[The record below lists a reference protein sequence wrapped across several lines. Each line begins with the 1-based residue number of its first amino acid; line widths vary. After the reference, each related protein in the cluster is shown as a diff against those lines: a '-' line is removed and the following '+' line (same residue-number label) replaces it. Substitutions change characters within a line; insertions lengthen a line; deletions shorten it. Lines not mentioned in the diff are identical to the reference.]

1 VKISIVRGGG
11 LAGMVTQTTLDA
23 DDLSGPDAAALRAKV
38 DQAGVF
44 GPPGHATQPGRPQPD
59 RFSYELTVE
68 DEGRRQT
75 LRLPEQDLSPH
86 LQDLITWVNHAPAR
100 RQEIRPPGRTPDLA
114 HGVGCSYRAAQTSAN
129 TPSRRP

>member
-11 LAGMVTQTTLDA
+11 LAGMVTRTTLDA
-23 DDLSGPDAAALRAKV
+23 DDLSGPDAATLRAKV

-44 GPPGHATQPGRPQPD
+44 GPHGTGTRPGRPQPD

-68 DEGRRQT
+68 DEDKRQT
-75 LRLPEQDLSPH
+75 LRLPEQDLSPQ

-100 RQEIRPPGRTPDLA
+100 RQEVRPPGRAPD
-114 HGVGCSYRAAQTSAN
+114 
-129 TPSRRP
+129 

>member
-23 DDLSGPDAAALRAKV
+23 DDLSGPDAATLRAKV
-38 DQAGVF
+38 DQAAVF
-44 GPPGHATQPGRPQPD
+44 GPRGHGTRPQPD

-68 DEGRRQT
+68 DEGRRHT
-75 LRLPEQDLSPH
+75 LRLPEQDLSPQ

-100 RQEIRPPGRTPDLA
+100 RQEVRPPGRSPD
-114 HGVGCSYRAAQTSAN
+114 
-129 TPSRRP
+129 